1 VTDTRETAP
10 REGLLRLER
19 IYVVLVA
26 LHSLAI
32 GFGLVFMTDF
42 AMSFAGWGEPEP
54 AFFPRQGGAFHFVVA
69 AGYLIEYF
77 RHRTVALMI
86 TAKSIAFVF
95 LIGVTIL
102 SDVPW
107 AVPFSGVADGVMGL
121 VAYLLHRRAH
131 R

>member
-1 VTDTRETAP
+1 MLTGAA
-10 REGLLRLER
+10 RLER
-19 IYVVLVA
+19 LYVVLVA

-42 AMSFAGWGEPEP
+42 AMRFAGWGEPEP

-77 RHRTVALMI
+77 RHRTVTLMI

-95 LIGVTIL
+95 LIGVTIV

-107 AVPFSGVADGVMGL
+107 AVPFSGIADGAMGL
-121 VAYLLHRRAH
+121 LAYLLHRRTRASYEPAS
-131 R
+131 